1 MTDRDRSPRVLIA
14 GATGYIGGR
23 LMSSLEGKG
32 IPLRCIARRPD
43 FLRSRAAP
51 STEIVPGDVLDLDSL
66 RSALSGID
74 SAYYLVHSLGAV
86 DFEAVDREGALN
98 FAKAAAEAGVKRLI
112 YLGGLGEGD
121 DLSPHLRSRQE
132 VGRIL
137 RESGVTT
144 IEFRAS
150 IVIGS
155 GSLSFEMIRAL
166 IDRLPLMITPRW
178 VRVRAQPVAVED
190 VVEYLVQAREVPL
203 DESIVVEIGGPD
215 RITYAQIMMEYA
227 RQRGLRRLMIPVPV
241 LTPHLSSLWLGLVT
255 PLYATVGRK
264 LIESIIHETL
274 VRDELARRLF
284 TVKPRGYKE
293 AIRRALLNEDREF
306 AETRWS
312 DAPSARGD
320 QPAWGGVRTG
330 SRLVDSRRLTI
341 DRSPE
346 AAFAPIKRIGGK
358 KGWYSPAW
366 PWRFRGLIDLLVGGA
381 GMRRGRRHP
390 EQLAVGDTVD
400 FWRVEAYEEDHL
412 LRLSAE
418 MKLPGRAWL
427 QFEVE
432 PAANGSTLTQTAIFD
447 PLGLPGLLYWYALWP
462 VHSLI
467 FGGMIKG
474 ITRASRRKAM
484 RRC

>member
-1 MTDRDRSPRVLIA
+1 
-14 GATGYIGGR
+14 
-23 LMSSLEGKG
+23 MSSLQAKG

-43 FLRSRAAP
+43 FLRPRAAA
-51 STEIVPGDVLDLDSL
+51 STEVVYGDVLDLNSL

-74 SAYYLVHSLGAV
+74 TAYYLVHSLGAS
-86 DFEAVDREGALN
+86 DFEATDREGARN
-98 FAKAAAEAGVKRLI
+98 FATAAAEAGVKRLI
-112 YLGGLGEGD
+112 YLGGLGDGD

-137 RESGVTT
+137 RESGVPT

-166 IDRLPLMITPRW
+166 VDRLPVMITPRW
-178 VRVRAQPVAVED
+178 VRVRAQPIAVED
-190 VVEYLVQAREVPL
+190 VVEYLVQALDVQL
-203 DESIVVEIGGPD
+203 DESIIVEIGGPD

-241 LTPHLSSLWLGLVT
+241 LTPYLSSLWLGLVT

-293 AIRRALLNEDREF
+293 AIQRALLNEDKEF

-312 DAPSARGD
+312 DAPSARGG

-330 SRLVDSRRLTI
+330 SRLVDSRRLVI

-346 AAFAPIKRIGGK
+346 AVFAPIKRIGGT
-358 KGWYSPAW
+358 KGWYTPAW
-366 PWRFRGLIDLLVGGA
+366 AWRIRGFLDLLVGGA
-381 GMRRGRRHP
+381 GMRRGRRDP
-390 EQLAVGDTVD
+390 ERLAVGDTVD
-400 FWRVEAYEEDHL
+400 FWRVEAYEENHL
-412 LRLSAE
+412 LRLRAE

-432 PAANGSTLTQTAIFD
+432 PAGDGSVLTQTAIFD
-447 PLGLPGLLYWYALWP
+447 PLGLPGLLYWYGLWP

-474 ITRASRRKAM
+474 IARASRRKG
-484 RRC
+484 RRSNPG